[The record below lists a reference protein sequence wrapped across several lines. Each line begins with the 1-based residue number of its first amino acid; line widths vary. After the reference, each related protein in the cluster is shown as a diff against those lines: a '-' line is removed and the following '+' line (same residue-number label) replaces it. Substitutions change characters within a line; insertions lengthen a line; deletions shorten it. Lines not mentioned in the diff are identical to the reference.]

1 MRTTTRQ
8 LEQIERKLDLLLQAA
23 TISASDH
30 LNDDQRAVAH
40 DIAGRVANGDHDGA
54 KARAKQWLEHEAG
67 QVPPKV
73 VAAVIVSILV

>member
-1 MRTTTRQ
+1 VRTTASQ
-8 LEQIERKLDLLLQAA
+8 LERIEGKLDLLLQRG
-23 TISASDH
+23 TSSASGN

-67 QVPPKV
+67 EVPPKV
-73 VAAVIVSILV
+73 VAAVIASILV